1 MSHSSFG
8 SSKFH
13 KLLFLFDQDLASKAR
28 EDGCPYC
35 GGKLHVANYPRHP
48 RGIRCTEHEQANL
61 RYSLCCGCEGCRRRV
76 TPPSVRF
83 LGRKVYSG
91 ATVVL
96 VTAMRCGD
104 TKWAL
109 NRIKALFGVGN
120 RTVQRWRNW
129 WQQCFPKTI
138 FWTIAKGYL
147 SEPIQ
152 ETSLPAS
159 LLDRFQ
165 GVNLES
171 RIFATLRFLTM
182 LGALYF
188 KINQGGFFHAELDL

>member
-1 MSHSSFG
+1 MFDSSFG

-13 KLLFLFDQDLASKAR
+13 KLLFRFDQDIASKTRADR
-28 EDGCPYC
+28 CPYC
-35 GGKLHVANYPRHP
+35 GGKLHVANYLRHP
-48 RGIRCTEHEQANL
+48 RGIHGTEHEQANL
-61 RYSLCCGCEGCRRRV
+61 RFSFCCGREGCRRRV

-96 VTAMRCGD
+96 VTAMRCRD
-104 TKWAL
+104 TKQAV

-120 RTVQRWRNW
+120 KTLQRWRIW
-129 WQQCFPKTI
+129 WQEYFPKTI
-138 FWTIAKGYL
+138 FWTIAKGYF

-165 GVNLES
+165 GANLES
-171 RIFATLRFLTM
+171 RLFATLRFLTM
-182 LGALYF
+182 LSASYF
-188 KINQGGFFHAELDL
+188 KINHRGVSPRRT